1 MERFPIKFGR
11 YELLELLATG
21 GMAQIYRAQ
30 LHSAEGTAKELVIK
44 RVLPHL
50 AQNRDF
56 IEMFVDE
63 ARISLPLTHGNI
75 VQVFEFGQEGDDYF
89 LAMEYVRG
97 RNLQTIIDRLRERNE
112 RTPIPVALYIAAA
125 VAKGLDYAHRF
136 RDSRDR
142 PTGIIHRDVSPQ
154 NILVGF
160 QGEIKLTDFGI
171 AKARSRIRETS
182 QGIIRGK
189 AAYLSPE
196 QAACEELDG
205 RSDQFSLG
213 AVLFELMTGRR
224 AFEGIN
230 EIETLQRVRTAEIE
244 PPSRLRPEISAEL
257 DHVVQRMLAGDRAS
271 RFDTCGGLH
280 VVLTRILNEIDPAFS
295 DAALADW
302 MRQVFGHEFDR
313 STRRL
318 SVGEQLREQLGISR
332 PDDDRKSLSTGE
344 ILKLGTLELR
354 TASPRTKRN
363 VLWLMPLGLAS
374 IFVFVAIGIALR
386 GSDPASDVKG
396 GSNLDGGKEVIS
408 KIEEDGTSEGTSKTA
423 SKDGGMLKAPDGS
436 NETTSAPT
444 DQPIAES
451 LNGGARVNPVP
462 QPRLGY
468 LNLNASPW
476 ALVDID
482 GLKLQKETPLFKVPV
497 RPGRHQLR
505 FFNPEL
511 KIERVIWVTVR
522 SGQAQTVTVKLTE

>member
-11 YELLELLATG
+11 YDLLELLATG
-21 GMAQIYRAQ
+21 GMAHIYRAQ
-30 LHSAEGTAKELVIK
+30 LHSAEGAAKELVIK

-50 AQNRDF
+50 AQNRAF

-97 RNLQTIIDRLRERNE
+97 RNLQTIIERLRERNE
-112 RTPIPVALYIAAA
+112 RMPIPVALYIAAE

-136 RDSRDR
+136 RDSSDR

-171 AKARSRIRETS
+171 AKARSRIHETS

-213 AVLFELMTGRR
+213 AVLFELLTGRR

-230 EIETLQRVRTAEIE
+230 EIDTLQRVRIAETE
-244 PPSRLRPEISAEL
+244 LPSRLRSEVSAEL
-257 DHVVQRMLAGDRAS
+257 DQVVQRMLAGDRAS
-271 RFDTCGGLH
+271 RFDTCGSLH
-280 VVLTRILNEIDPAFS
+280 LVLTQILHEVDSAFS

-302 MRQVFGHEFDR
+302 MRRVFGPEFDLPA
-313 STRRL
+313 RRL
-318 SVGEQLREQLGISR
+318 SVGEQLRQQLGRSQ
-332 PDDDRKSLSTGE
+332 PDDDRTRLSTGE
-344 ILKLGTLELR
+344 ILKLGTVELR
-354 TASPRTKRN
+354 AVPLRPKRN
-363 VLWLMPLGLAS
+363 LLWLMPLGLAS
-374 IFVFVAIGIALR
+374 ILVLVAIGFALKK
-386 GSDPASDVKG
+386 SDLVTDDRVG
-396 GSNLDGGKEVIS
+396 MDLDGGKEVTAR
-408 KIEEDGTSEGTSKTA
+408 IEDDGASTGASTAA
-423 SKDGGMLKAPDGS
+423 SKKDEIPKEPNGS
-436 NETTSAPT
+436 NQAGSIPTS
-444 DQPIAES
+444 QPVAEPREE
-451 LNGGARVNPVP
+451 GASQKPVP
-462 QPRLGY
+462 RPHIGY

-482 GLKLQKETPLFKVPV
+482 GLRLQKETPLFKVPV
-497 RPGRHQLR
+497 RPGRHRLR

-511 KIERVIWVTVR
+511 RIERVVMVTVR
-522 SGQAQTVTVKLTE
+522 SGQAQTVSVKLTE